1 MDKVV
6 VYNVGLYC
14 RLSLDDGNVGE
25 SGSIQTQKIIL
36 TKYCKDNNLSV
47 YKIYVDDGYSGLN
60 YNRPSFNEMLGDI
73 ESGKINMVITKDL
86 SRLGRD
92 YIQTGYY
99 TEIYFPDH
107 KVRYVALSD
116 GIDTI
121 NQNNDI
127 APFKNIL
134 NDMYAKDLSRKVK
147 LAKRSR
153 ALDGL
158 FISAKTPFGYIKDP
172 NNKNHLVVDE
182 EAKEIVIKIYNLAKQ
197 GLGTYRIAKLLNE
210 EGVITPSRY
219 KFLKGDTRFAR
230 FNNSVWRTETVNAI
244 LTDMVYCGHMENHK
258 YEVSNYK
265 TKKLV
270 RVPDSEHIIVK
281 NTHEAIISEEDFEIV
296 NNLIKSRISP
306 RIHESENLFKS
317 IVYCAHCGN
326 RMVLTHQTRNSNY
339 VSQTYKCHKH
349 NRDIDLCPEPNTILY
364 SELKRVVLDDL
375 KILTKKI
382 NKDTFIEEF
391 LKRKKLSNKNSN
403 TEKEIT
409 KLKNRKETLYQLIK
423 KVYEDNQKGLLD
435 SEMTTRIINDYQKE
449 LKEIDTK
456 LNKYNEEKVSNQNLE
471 GNLIKLKE
479 VVNKTLDLE
488 EPTVALI
495 QSLISRIEVGY
506 RRNPR
511 EIKICYRFIEDSF

>member
-36 TKYCKDNNLSV
+36 SKYAKDNNLNI

-60 YNRPSFNEMLGDI
+60 FNRPAFNEMLNDI

-99 TEIYFPDH
+99 TEIYFQDH

-158 FISAKTPFGYIKDP
+158 FISAQTPFGYIKDP
-172 NNKNHLVVDE
+172 NNKNHLIVDE
-182 EAKEIVIKIYNLAKQ
+182 EAKDIVVKIYKLAKQ
-197 GLGTYRIAKLLNE
+197 GLGTYRIAKILNE

-230 FNNSVWRTETVNAI
+230 FNNTIWRTETVKAI

-258 YEVSNYK
+258 CEVSNYK
-265 TKKLV
+265 TKKIV

-281 NTHEAIISEEDFEIV
+281 NTHEAIISEEGFEIV
-296 NNLIKSRISP
+296 NNMIKSRISP
-306 RIHESENLFKS
+306 RKYESENLFKS

-364 SELKRVVLDDL
+364 SELKQVVLMDL
-375 KILTKKI
+375 KVLAKKI
-382 NKDTFIEEF
+382 NRETFIEDF

-403 TEKEIT
+403 TDKEIT
-409 KLKNRKETLYQLIK
+409 KLKNRKEALYQLIK
-423 KVYEDNQKGLLD
+423 KVYEDNQKGILD
-435 SEMTTRIINDYQKE
+435 SEMTTRMINDYQKE
-449 LKEIDTK
+449 LKEIDNK
-456 LNKYNEEKVSNQNLE
+456 LIKFNDEKEFNENIE
-471 GNLIKLKE
+471 GNLIKLRE
-479 VVNKTLDLE
+479 VVNQVMDFE
-488 EPTVALI
+488 NPTVELI
-495 QSLISRIEVGY
+495 QSLISRIEIGY
-506 RRNPR
+506 RRSPR
-511 EIKICYRFIEDSF
+511 KIKIYYRFIEDSF